1 MHTEE
6 TVVLSVLSG
15 LNAFSRSW
23 EAVSIELLSTK
34 EPWNFS
40 KKAPKGPTAKIVQI
54 ECGAMFVTVANRAM
68 KTRLFER
75 SSLTKIYLEGELQ
88 PHRIRAEDL
97 PPTAREKAVK
107 RINKAIT
114 DDMKT
119 FVEFGLFE
127 TTEKKHVY
135 RLTELGASYYERL
148 ASQSIPVGGD
158 YPNDE
163 RDLPRNERAGVG
175 FAAGGSH
182 SPVTLHE
189 P

>member
-6 TVVLSVLSG
+6 TAVVSVLSG
-15 LNAFSRSW
+15 LDAFSRSW
-23 EAVSIELLSTK
+23 EAVSVELLSSK
-34 EPWNFS
+34 EPWDFS

-75 SSLTKIYLEGELQ
+75 SSLTKVYLEGELR
-88 PHRIRAEDL
+88 PHRIRVEDL
-97 PPTAREKAVK
+97 TPTAREKAIK
-107 RINKAIT
+107 RVNKSIT
-114 DDMKT
+114 DDIKT

-127 TTEKKHVY
+127 NTEKKHVY

-148 ASQSIPVGGD
+148 ANQSLPVGRD
-158 YPNDE
+158 DSNDE
-163 RDLPRNERAGVG
+163 RDLPSNERGGVG
-175 FAAGGSH
+175 SAGGSH